1 LDYGSNGKDWQDP
14 KCKENE
20 EGSPIDLV
28 GSFSDAPD
36 ISLEL
41 SPNTAHVSSILNFD
55 GNRIWID
62 GKFATLIVDNS
73 TTGKK
78 ITRHYES

>member
-1 LDYGSNGKDWQDP
+1 MEYFSNVLLYMGK
-14 KCKENE
+14 
-20 EGSPIDLV
+20 GLV
-28 GSFSDAPD
+28 SLIFNTSL
-36 ISLEL
+36 SLEL

-78 ITRHYES
+78 ITRQYES